1 MNSLNF
7 EKWIGKKLLY
17 NILQNSVLLWIIFH
31 IILYNTL
38 IQLINQLLNI
48 LKRKILFD

>member
-17 NILQNSVLLWIIFH
+17 NILQNSVLWIIFH

-48 LKRKILFD
+48 LKRKILCD